1 MIGLTIQEIKNE
13 LLANNQEIVNL
24 SDNEVFL
31 KFDEFVKQNSKK
43 IKIKNMK
50 QYVGKTVGI
59 NTPDGFVVADSFVEK
74 GLRNC
79 KYIETDSG
87 KHVISSYD
95 HLFKTSENGFTK
107 TNDLTIGDTLITIN
121 GEEKIS
127 VITEIG
133 RM

>member
-50 QYVGKTVGI
+50 QYVGQTVGI
-59 NTPDGFVVADSFVEK
+59 NTPDGFVVADSFIEK

-87 KHVISSYD
+87 KNVISSYD
-95 HLFKTSENGFTK
+95 HLLKTSENGFT
-107 TNDLTIGDTLITIN
+107 L
-121 GEEKIS
+121 
-127 VITEIG
+127 
-133 RM
+133 